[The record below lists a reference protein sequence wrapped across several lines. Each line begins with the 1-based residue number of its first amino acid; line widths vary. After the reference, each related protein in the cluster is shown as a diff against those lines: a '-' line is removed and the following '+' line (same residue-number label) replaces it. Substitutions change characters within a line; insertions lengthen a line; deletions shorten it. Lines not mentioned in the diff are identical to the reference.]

1 MEANIGTV
9 TCGQPAAVAG
19 EWKTRPARRSLN
31 AWALLAGQGLLV
43 LGMLVASHFFFSHFV
58 VQSMRVSG
66 TSMTPTL
73 RDAEFYLVNR
83 ATCLFRAP
91 KRGEIVVLKDPTDQS
106 YAVKRVIGQAGDT
119 VELRDGKIFVNGERL
134 DETYLP
140 KDLRT
145 YPYTTARQ
153 TVHCGDDQFF
163 VLGDNR
169 SLSSDS
175 RCYGPVARSAIL
187 GLVIR

>member
-9 TCGQPAAVAG
+9 TCGQPTAVAG
-19 EWKTRPARRSLN
+19 AWKARSARRSLN

-134 DETYLP
+134 NENYLP

-145 YPYTTARQ
+145 YPYTAARQ
-153 TVHCGDDQFF
+153 TVHCGPDQFF

-187 GLVIR
+187 GLVMR